1 LSLQTK
7 KIILAVLT
15 IMVLDKLQRIQDS
28 IKKDKKQ
35 ESRNLLIQK
44 HFRKLKNS
52 DLEDQKITMMMI
64 LKLLQSWNVEITL
77 SRLRKGGRQT
87 LSREGI

>member
-1 LSLQTK
+1 VDYLKIKAFKNRQILLSLQTK

-64 LKLLQSWNVEITL
+64 LKLERALQI
-77 SRLRKGGRQT
+77 
-87 LSREGI
+87 

>member
-1 LSLQTK
+1 VDYLKIKAFKNRQILLSLQTK

-64 LKLLQSWNVEITL
+64 LKLE
-77 SRLRKGGRQT
+77 RA
-87 LSREGI
+87 